1 MRVMRFLQSMYLSS
15 FRALIG
21 WGDPEQ
27 KGAALQASEV
37 SFSEAPEQIV
47 CVFAKGAAG
56 NLRGKP
62 KPAGL
67 ELLREA
73 AERGNY
79 PEAKPNRER
88 LKGRRADATDR
99 EFTRLVGKRRG
110 E

>member
-1 MRVMRFLQSMYLSS
+1 LGRPG
-15 FRALIG
+15 A
-21 WGDPEQ
+21 

-47 CVFAKGAAG
+47 CGLAKGAAG
-56 NLRGKP
+56 NLKGKP

-79 PEAKPNRER
+79 PEAKPN
-88 LKGRRADATDR
+88 
-99 EFTRLVGKRRG
+99 
-110 E
+110 